1 MTPCNWEKTLTM
13 AVNRKR
19 SLQAGFTLIEI
30 LIALAIGT
38 ALTLSMFAAITP
50 WINYK
55 HKIDTEHRMAE
66 LKDAVTTAYRNYA
79 MQVDTQVS
87 TAAVFA
93 VGPDASSPITSTA
106 PLING
111 TQTACGPNVQA
122 AVSLLPYLSNMS
134 LNGIQDGYA
143 QNICIYISM
152 PLAPVNVE
160 GTSIY
165 YRVIALVSSGQDGRL
180 DTGTGFNPSTGA
192 LTLGGDDTGILVS
205 GFPIEYALYK
215 ESKARLDR
223 LADMYSS
230 FFTSRFQGN
239 SARDYSL
246 DYFVGCATG
255 GSQTGTQVTLNGVT
269 TCSQPYDYD
278 SVATL
283 PTGTGGSWETV
294 TAALA
299 PALGLGPEEETSAWD
314 LPASGPATANSFMVA
329 NQALG
334 AADQTF
340 GVQVQDPSVKSVNL
354 PPYTALL
361 RVQIPTPSDF
371 PQSYVLKVVSGTY

>member
-1 MTPCNWEKTLTM
+1 M
-13 AVNRKR
+13 AANRKR
-19 SLQAGFTLIEI
+19 PLQAGFTLIEI

-87 TAAVFA
+87 TAAVLA
-93 VGPDASSPITSTA
+93 VGPDAATPITSSP

-122 AVSLLPYLSNMS
+122 AISLLPYLSNMS
-134 LNGIQDGYA
+134 LGGIQDGYA

-165 YRVIALVSSGQDGRL
+165 YRVVALVSSGQDGRL
-180 DTGTGFNPSTGA
+180 DPGTGFNPTTGA
-192 LTLGGDDTGILVS
+192 LTLGGDDVGVLVS

-239 SARDYSL
+239 YARDYSV
-246 DYFVGCATG
+246 DYFVGCAT
-255 GSQTGTQVTLNGVT
+255 SSSTGTLVTLNNVT

-278 SVATL
+278 SVAIL
-283 PTGTGGSWETV
+283 PTGTASSWETV
-294 TAALA
+294 VATLA

-314 LPASGPATANSFMVA
+314 LPATGSANANNFMVA

-361 RVQIPTPSDF
+361 RAQIPTPSDF
-371 PQSYVLKVVSGTY
+371 AVSYVLKVVSGTY

>member
-1 MTPCNWEKTLTM
+1 
-13 AVNRKR
+13 
-19 SLQAGFTLIEI
+19 

-55 HKIDTEHRMAE
+55 HKIDTEHRMSE

-79 MQVDTQVS
+79 MQVDTQIS
-87 TAAVFA
+87 TAAVLA
-93 VGPDASSPITSTA
+93 VGPDAATPITSTT

-111 TQTACGPNVQA
+111 TQTACGPNAQA

-134 LNGIQDGYA
+134 LNGIVDGYA
-143 QNICIYISM
+143 QNICIYISKPM
-152 PLAPVNVE
+152 APVNVE
-160 GTSIY
+160 GTALY
-165 YRVIALVSSGQDGRL
+165 YRVVALVSSGQDGRL
-180 DTGTGFNPSTGA
+180 DTGTSFNATTGA
-192 LTLGGDDTGILVS
+192 LTLGGDDVGILVS

-239 SARDYSL
+239 YARDYSI
-246 DYFVGCATG
+246 DYFVGCLTAN
-255 GSQTGTQVTLNGVT
+255 QVTLNGVT
-269 TCSQPYDYD
+269 TCSLPYDYD
-278 SVATL
+278 SVAVL
-283 PTGTGGSWETV
+283 PTGTLGSWETV
-294 TAALA
+294 TATLA

-314 LPASGPATANSFMVA
+314 LPSGGSATANSFMVA
-329 NQALG
+329 NQALSN
-334 AADQTF
+334 AADETF
-340 GVQVQDPSVKSVNL
+340 GVQVQDPTVKSVNL

-361 RVQIPTPSDF
+361 RAQIPTPSDLT
-371 PQSYVLKVVSGTY
+371 PSYVLKVVSGTY